1 MNEEGK
7 SVNTK
12 RETPKKKC
20 FIITPIDN
28 EGSPMRRH
36 IEGIIDSAII
46 PVLEEE
52 FEIIVAHRMYSPGS
66 INKQVIM
73 SIYESDLVVANLT
86 GLNPNVMYELAFR
99 HAIRKPVITIM
110 EKDDKKLP
118 FDVIT
123 ERTIFYVNDAKGVLE
138 LKENL
143 IKQVD
148 KIENLNCDEIDN
160 PIFSA
165 LESTLKEKEILGKI
179 NTSEPIDK
187 NAIEYII
194 SRLDRIENEVKN
206 KNNQNKRG
214 NKINVMIRFDIHD
227 SNNESDSMKLIFDS
241 FSKEMRNFKIGSII
255 VNNIIYYTDV
265 ISLSLVTI
273 GEIHELEIV
282 FHEIVQRILRDAG
295 CDLEYKIKIVS

>member
-1 MNEEGK
+1 MLIPK
-7 SVNTK
+7 
-12 RETPKKKC
+12 ETPKKKC

-110 EKDDKKLP
+110 EQDDKKLP

-143 IKQVD
+143 RKQVD
-148 KIENLNCDEIDN
+148 KIENLDCDEIDN

-179 NTSEPIDK
+179 NTSEPINK

-206 KNNQNKRG
+206 NQNKNNQNKRG
-214 NKINVMIRFDIHD
+214 NRITVSIKFDNPG
-227 SNNESDSMKLIFDS
+227 SKNESDPMILIS
-241 FSKEMRNFKIGSII
+241 EYFSKEVKKISSTT
-255 VNNIIYYTDV
+255 VNNIVCYTNL

-273 GEIHELEIV
+273 LETCELESV
-282 FHEIVQRILRDAG
+282 FHEIVQKTLREAG
-295 CDLEYKIKIVS
+295 YDLEYTIQIFR